1 MTLSIF
7 NKYESEVRGYIR
19 SFPTV
24 FDKAKMSE
32 IWDESGKRY
41 VDFFAGAGALN
52 YGHNNPKINAALID
66 YLNNDGI
73 GHALDMGTVAKR
85 NFIDSF
91 VHKVL
96 KPRNLDYKLQF
107 VGPTGTN
114 AIETALKIA
123 RKVKGRKQIMSF
135 TNGFHGMSLGSL
147 SITGNSYYHDESY
160 GVPGY
165 TTQIPF
171 HDYLGDKVDTIAYLR
186 KILTDSSSGTDLP
199 AGIVLETIQ
208 AEGGINV
215 AGEQWL
221 RDLRQVCDDFDIL
234 MIVDDIQVGN
244 GRSGNFFSFE
254 RAGIQPDVVTLSKSI
269 GGGLPMAMVLL
280 KPELDKWSPGEH
292 SGTFRGYNHAFVA
305 ATVAIDTYW
314 SDDSFSKEVKVKAKL
329 VEKRMQNLALRF
341 AEHVREI
348 RGLGMIWGAEFRDP
362 ELTSAICTQA
372 FEDGLIIET
381 AGAADDVIKFLGAL
395 VIPEKLINEGFDI
408 LENAIAKVLK
418 NSTKL
423 TKVTE
428 VEKVEKVEKPAKET
442 V

>member
-19 SFPTV
+19 SFPTT
-24 FDKAKMSE
+24 FDKAKMAE

-52 YGHNNPKINAALID
+52 YGHNNPKINEAIIT

-73 GHALDMGTVAKR
+73 GHALDMATVAKR
-85 NFIDSF
+85 KFMESF
-91 VHKVL
+91 VFKIL
-96 KPRNLDYKLQF
+96 KPRDLDYKLQF

-147 SITGNSYYHDESY
+147 SITGNSYYHDDSY

-186 KILTDSSSGTDLP
+186 KILGDDSSGTELP
-199 AGIVLETIQ
+199 AAIVLETIQ

-215 AGEQWL
+215 AGTEWL
-221 RDLRQVCDDFDIL
+221 KDLRQICDDFDIL
-234 MIVDDIQVGN
+234 MVVDDIQVGN
-244 GRSGNFFSFE
+244 GRSGDFFSFE
-254 RAGIQPDVVTLSKSI
+254 RAGIKPDIVTLSKSI

-292 SGTFRGYNHAFVA
+292 SGTFRGYNLAFVA

-314 SDDSFSKEVKVKAKL
+314 SDDTFSKEVKVKAKL
-329 VEKRMQNLALRF
+329 VEQRMQNLALRF
-341 AEHVREI
+341 AEQVREI
-348 RGLGMIWGAEFRDP
+348 RGHGMIWGAEFKDP
-362 ELTSAICTQA
+362 EITSAICSQA
-372 FEDGLIIET
+372 FADGLIIET
-381 AGAADDVIKFLGAL
+381 AGAAGDVIKFLGSL
-395 VIPEKLINEGFDI
+395 IITEELINEGFDI
-408 LENAIAKVLK
+408 LENAIVKVLQ
-418 NSTKL
+418 NPST
-423 TKVTE
+423 TT
-428 VEKVEKVEKPAKET
+428 KET

>member
-1 MTLSIF
+1 MTLEIF

-19 SFPTV
+19 AFPTI
-24 FDKAKMSE
+24 FDKAKMAE

-41 VDFFAGAGALN
+41 IDFFAGAGALN
-52 YGHNNPKINAALID
+52 YGHNNPKINEAIIT

-85 NFIDSF
+85 EFLESF
-91 VHKVL
+91 VYKIL

-114 AIETALKIA
+114 AIESALKIA

-147 SITGNSYYHDESY
+147 SITGNSYYHDDSY

-186 KILTDSSSGTDLP
+186 KILGDDSSGTDLP
-199 AGIVLETIQ
+199 AAIVLETIQ

-221 RDLRQVCDDFDIL
+221 RDLRLICDDFDIL

-244 GRSGNFFSFE
+244 GRSGDFFSFE
-254 RAGIQPDVVTLSKSI
+254 RAGIKPDIVTLSKSI

-292 SGTFRGYNHAFVA
+292 SGTFRGYNPAFVA

-314 SDDSFSKEVKVKAKL
+314 SDDTFSKEIKVKAKL
-329 VEKRMQNLALRF
+329 VEKRMQEIALRF

-348 RGLGMIWGAEFRDP
+348 RGYGMIWGAEFKNPDI
-362 ELTSAICTQA
+362 TSAICTQA

-381 AGAADDVIKFLGAL
+381 AGAADDVIKFLGSL
-395 VIPEKLINEGFDI
+395 IITEELINEGFDI
-408 LENAIAKVLK
+408 LENAIAIVIKNQLK
-418 NSTKL
+418 
-423 TKVTE
+423 
-428 VEKVEKVEKPAKET
+428 
-442 V
+442 

>member
-7 NKYESEVRGYIR
+7 NEYESEVRGYIR
-19 SFPTV
+19 SFPTI
-24 FDKAKMSE
+24 FEKAKMAE
-32 IWDESGKRY
+32 IWDEAGKRY

-52 YGHNNPKINAALID
+52 YGHNNPLINKAVID

-85 NFIDSF
+85 NFIESF
-91 VHKVL
+91 VYKIL
-96 KPRNLDYKLQF
+96 KPRGLDYKLQF

-171 HDYLGDKVDTIAYLR
+171 HDYLGDKVDTISYLR
-186 KILTDSSSGTDLP
+186 KILGDDSSGTELP
-199 AGIVLETIQ
+199 AAIVLETIQ

-215 AGEQWL
+215 AGEAWL
-221 RDLRQVCDDFDIL
+221 RDLRQICDDFDIL

-244 GRSGNFFSFE
+244 GRSGDFFSFE
-254 RAGIQPDVVTLSKSI
+254 RAGIKPDVVTLSKSI

-292 SGTFRGYNHAFVA
+292 SGTFRGYNLAFVA
-305 ATVAIDTYW
+305 ATVAIENYW
-314 SDDSFSKEVKVKAKL
+314 SDDAFSIEIKDKAKL
-329 VEKRMQNLALRF
+329 VEARMQNVALRF
-341 AEHVREI
+341 ADHIREI
-348 RGLGMIWGAEFRDP
+348 RGHGMIWGAEFKDP
-362 ELTSAICTQA
+362 ELTSAICSQA

-381 AGAADDVIKFLGAL
+381 AGAAGDVIKFLGSL
-395 VIPEKLINEGFDI
+395 VITKELINEGFDI

-418 NSTKL
+418 NPIKSAD
-423 TKVTE
+423 E
-428 VEKVEKVEKPAKET
+428 VA
-442 V
+442 